1 MRRLAIFLSLVL
13 LCCGCASVQPQLEG
27 GSAVEV
33 ARVPD
38 ANFRAFLI
46 ESGYVKPCKPPSRK
60 PWHLVRPQEWVESTR
75 LGRATQLIDCH
86 RKGIESI
93 DGIELFPNLVLL
105 ICSENPI
112 SRLDLSH
119 NPKLKQLVA
128 IETPLQ
134 RLDISRN
141 TRLKVL
147 QISYVRM
154 RSLDVSHNP
163 HLQELFCILSPGITD
178 IDLSNNPDL
187 RSLYILGTAVQL
199 VDLRHNPMFRSLHA
213 YNTPLQYI
221 VVSPQHSLD
230 SIKADVED
238 HVQVLTLPASA
249 QLPVL
254 QHIEVPDSL
263 LAVAPFRNQR
273 VQRVLTHAQAAAEGI
288 DENYLRDSV
297 YRPAWTFDTLSKT
310 YEEWGLVRSDK
321 DLAQFILTWRLFLQ
335 GIAEEMENQ
344 NLQLDKPYHGHCLVL
359 FAEDG
364 YVDYFLYNFLGDERP
379 SEEQQLRFAQVM
391 QSYISNNPIGFYG
404 SRPFSQCG
412 GFILQPHG
420 IDADEE

>member
-1 MRRLAIFLSLVL
+1 LENNFVKPANASRRLSHA
-13 LCCGCASVQPQLEG
+13 E
-27 GSAVEV
+27 
-33 ARVPD
+33 
-38 ANFRAFLI
+38 
-46 ESGYVKPCKPPSRK
+46 
-60 PWHLVRPQEWVESTR
+60 EWVEITP

-86 RKGIESI
+86 KKNIQSLEGIQ
-93 DGIELFPNLVLL
+93 LFPNLVIL
-105 ICSENPI
+105 ICGENPI
-112 SRLDLSH
+112 QHLDLRH

-128 IETPLQ
+128 IETPL
-134 RLDISRN
+134 RSLDISHN
-141 TRLKVL
+141 AALKVL
-147 QISYVRM
+147 QISYNQL

-163 HLQELFCILSPGITD
+163 NLEELLCIFAPGITQL
-178 IDLSNNPDL
+178 DLTHNPRL
-187 RSLYILGTAVQL
+187 RTLYIRETSIQL
-199 VDLRHNPMFRSLHA
+199 VDLRANRSFRNLHA
-213 YNTPLQYI
+213 YDTPLQYI

-254 QHIEVPDSL
+254 QPIEVPDSL

-321 DLAQFILTWRLFLQ
+321 DLMQFILTWKMFLQ

-364 YVDYFLYNFLGDERP
+364 YVDYFLYNCLGDERP